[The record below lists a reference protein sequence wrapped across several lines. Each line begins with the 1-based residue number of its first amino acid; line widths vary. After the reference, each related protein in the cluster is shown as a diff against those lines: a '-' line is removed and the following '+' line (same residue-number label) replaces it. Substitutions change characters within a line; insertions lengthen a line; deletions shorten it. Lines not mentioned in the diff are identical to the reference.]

1 MPMRRPNNRRNLD
14 VAIHRATSSE
24 EEFVRF
30 RTTMA
35 NAIVGQMLPGGVV
48 KGGAALKLRYGN
60 AETRFTTDLDM
71 AGGEDIGA
79 FVEELDARL
88 AQGWEGF
95 TGRVVPREPAHPVG
109 IPAGYVMQPFDIK
122 MAYLGRSWCTVP
134 LEVGHNEIGDADEP
148 DWCISPDITAMFAQL
163 GFPEPGPV
171 PLMPLH
177 HQIAQKLHGLSEPG
191 SERAHDLVDLQLI
204 MRDESVDLNK
214 VRETCERLF
223 AYRQA
228 HAWPC
233 EVIAG
238 AEWPGI
244 YADAADGLDVI
255 QDVPGA
261 VAWANRLVE
270 KIAASTASSTSP
282 S

>member
-1 MPMRRPNNRRNLD
+1 M
-14 VAIHRATSSE
+14 AIHRVTSSE

-35 NAIVGQMLPGGVV
+35 NTIVGQMLPGGVV

-60 AETRFTTDLDM
+60 AETRFTTDLDT
-71 AGGEDIGA
+71 ARGEDIGA

-88 AQGWEGF
+88 EQGWEGF
-95 TGRVVPREPAHPVG
+95 TGRVAPREPAHPAGV
-109 IPAGYVMQPFDIK
+109 PAGYVMQPFDIK
-122 MAYLGRSWCTVP
+122 LAYMGRAWCTVP

-148 DWCISPDITAMFAQL
+148 DWHISPDIAAMFVQL
-163 GFPEPGPV
+163 GFPEPDPV

-204 MRDESVDLNK
+204 MRDESVDLRK

-233 EVIAG
+233 KVAVGAG
-238 AEWPGI
+238 WPGV

-255 QDVPGA
+255 QDVSET
-261 VAWANRLVE
+261 VAWANGLVGR
-270 KIAASTASSTSP
+270 IAAAADGR
-282 S
+282 